1 MAAVNTEVSINV
13 LPCNGGSS
21 GTANALTLVRGTL
34 VTSGGA
40 TAATIIPG
48 YDANTGD
55 VLLSAGGLNLARGI
69 KKIVAYGLTN
79 NANSNAFKVVK
90 SNNTTADADQLVLT
104 CTANDTFDYWYL
116 GVDGGQNA

>member
-1 MAAVNTEVSINV
+1 M
-13 LPCNGGSS
+13 
-21 GTANALTLVRGTL
+21 TLVTGTL

-55 VLLSAGGLNLARGI
+55 VLLAAGGLNLARGI

-104 CTANDTFDYWYL
+104 CTANDTFNYWYL